1 MTQPDELD
9 LAASARLRAALERL
23 PSEVEPERDLWP
35 SIRARIE
42 QGRVQALH
50 EGRAGGGGAGGSTPA
65 GGRTLPW
72 YTAPRRLAAAAV
84 LLVALTATATW
95 YATTPRDT
103 AQVVEG
109 PAAAPTSAPTA
120 DPAAALAL
128 FASYERS
135 AAELSASLDRRSV
148 GLDARTLAVLER
160 TLRTIDGAI
169 AEAREALATDPSNP
183 AVQAFVTAAYRQK
196 LDFLRRAND
205 VAADLGS

>member
-9 LAASARLRAALERL
+9 AAASARLRAALERL

-42 QGRVQALH
+42 QGRVQPLR
-50 EGRAGGGGAGGSTPA
+50 EGGGGAGDGTRL
-65 GGRTLPW
+65 GDRTLPW

-135 AAELSASLDRRSV
+135 AAELSASLDRRSA

-183 AVQAFVTAAYRQK
+183 AVQAFVAAAYRQK

-205 VAADLGS
+205 VAAELGS

>member
-9 LAASARLRAALERL
+9 AAASARLRAALERL

-42 QGRVQALH
+42 QGRVQPL
-50 EGRAGGGGAGGSTPA
+50 RGGDEARSSA
-65 GGRTLPW
+65 RTMPW

-84 LLVALTATATW
+84 LLVTLTATATW

-103 AQVVEG
+103 ARSVDG
-109 PAAAPTSAPTA
+109 SAAAPAVAPTA
-120 DPAAALAL
+120 DPAAALAI

-135 AAELSASLDRRSV
+135 ADELSASLDRRSA

-183 AVQAFVTAAYRQK
+183 AVQAFVAAAYRQK

-205 VAADLGS
+205 VAAELGS

>member
-9 LAASARLRAALERL
+9 PAASARLRAAVERL

-35 SIRARIE
+35 SIRARID
-42 QGRVQALH
+42 QGRVQPLH
-50 EGRAGGGGAGGSTPA
+50 GDAGEDARDGARYAGRSM
-65 GGRTLPW
+65 PW
-72 YTAPRRLAAAAV
+72 YAAPRRLAAAAV

-95 YATTPRDT
+95 YATTSPGPVRT
-103 AQVVEG
+103 VEG
-109 PAAAPTSAPTA
+109 PGASPAVAPAA
-120 DPAAALAL
+120 DPAAALAM

-135 AAELSASLDRRSV
+135 AADLSASLDRRSA

>member
-1 MTQPDELD
+1 MTHPDELD
-9 LAASARLRAALERL
+9 PAAAARLRAAVERL

-35 SIRARIE
+35 SIRARID
-42 QGRVQALH
+42 QGRVQPLH
-50 EGRAGGGGAGGSTPA
+50 GGAGDEAAGPA
-65 GGRTLPW
+65 TRALPW
-72 YTAPRRLAAAAV
+72 YAAPRRLAAAAV

-95 YATTPRDT
+95 YATRSPDRART
-103 AQVVEG
+103 AEG
-109 PAAAPTSAPTA
+109 PAADPAAPPTA
-120 DPAAALAL
+120 DPAAALAI

-135 AAELSASLDRRSV
+135 AAELSASLDRRSA

-183 AVQAFVTAAYRQK
+183 AVQAFVAAAYRQK